1 MSIHSHKFVETYE
14 GLVGFGADRE
24 TDENTVVY
32 YLQKFSD
39 DRLMKTIIKRLSDEE
54 LAEIFSLITRLLKE
68 HLDSPEYH
76 QIFLKEDSRAGLCA
90 SHEEAAAEGCPT
102 MRSFVR

>member
-1 MSIHSHKFVETYE
+1 MSIHSHNFVETYE

-39 DRLMKTIIKRLSDEE
+39 DRLMRAIIKRLSDEE
-54 LAEIFSLITRLLKE
+54 LAEIFSLMTRLLKA
-68 HLDSPEYH
+68 HLIDSEYH
-76 QIFLKEDSRAGLCA
+76 QIFLKE
-90 SHEEAAAEGCPT
+90 HQ
-102 MRSFVR
+102 